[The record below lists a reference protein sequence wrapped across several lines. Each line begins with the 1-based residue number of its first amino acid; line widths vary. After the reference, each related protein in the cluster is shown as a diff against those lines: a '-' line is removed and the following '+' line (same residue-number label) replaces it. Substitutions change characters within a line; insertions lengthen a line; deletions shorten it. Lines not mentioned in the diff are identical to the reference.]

1 MVKPGKGDGLKAQEK
16 KKEKRGNVLTLY
28 KNGFE
33 NGSRVVWL

>member
-16 KKEKRGNVLTLY
+16 EKEKRGNVLVLY